1 MKENKYDSLLQAG
14 FEIFEL
20 IEPQPNEVM
29 LNTIPEMKDELRR
42 PMMLLI
48 SAKKKY
54 WNANEWIS
62 GYWKIISKKHPF
74 SYCQLKNTPYL
85 CTAFEKNNPSESSVV

>member
-1 MKENKYDSLLQAG
+1 MKENKYASLLQAG

-29 LNTIPEMKDELRR
+29 LNTIPEMKDELRY

-48 SAKKKY
+48 SAKKK
-54 WNANEWIS
+54 
-62 GYWKIISKKHPF
+62 SKDAK
-74 SYCQLKNTPYL
+74 L
-85 CTAFEKNNPSESSVV
+85 

>member
-1 MKENKYDSLLQAG
+1 MKENKYASLLQAG

-20 IEPQPNEVM
+20 IEPHPNEVM
-29 LNTIPEMKDELRR
+29 LNTIPEMKDELRC

-54 WNANEWIS
+54 
-62 GYWKIISKKHPF
+62 
-74 SYCQLKNTPYL
+74 
-85 CTAFEKNNPSESSVV
+85 

>member
-29 LNTIPEMKDELRR
+29 LNTIPEMKDELR

-54 WNANEWIS
+54 
-62 GYWKIISKKHPF
+62 
-74 SYCQLKNTPYL
+74 
-85 CTAFEKNNPSESSVV
+85 

>member
-1 MKENKYDSLLQAG
+1 MKENKYASLLQAG
-14 FEIFEL
+14 FEIL

-29 LNTIPEMKDELRR
+29 LNTIPEMKDELRC

-54 WNANEWIS
+54 
-62 GYWKIISKKHPF
+62 
-74 SYCQLKNTPYL
+74 
-85 CTAFEKNNPSESSVV
+85 

>member
-54 WNANEWIS
+54 LNSAT
-62 GYWKIISKKHPF
+62 
-74 SYCQLKNTPYL
+74 L
-85 CTAFEKNNPSESSVV
+85 

>member
-54 WNANEWIS
+54 CNANE
-62 GYWKIISKKHPF
+62 
-74 SYCQLKNTPYL
+74 
-85 CTAFEKNNPSESSVV
+85 

>member
-48 SAKKKY
+48 SCLLY
-54 WNANEWIS
+54 TS
-62 GYWKIISKKHPF
+62 
-74 SYCQLKNTPYL
+74 
-85 CTAFEKNNPSESSVV
+85 PSPRD

>member
-48 SAKKKY
+48 SAKKEILKCKRM
-54 WNANEWIS
+54 N
-62 GYWKIISKKHPF
+62 F
-74 SYCQLKNTPYL
+74 RVLKNN
-85 CTAFEKNNPSESSVV
+85 K